1 MIFWGIIF
9 IEISYSINIRL
20 YTCIQWTVIWT
31 RDQILRYLYII
42 QSSGFFLTYHL
53 EVTYTCTCIWTQ
65 NMMKMSPWDI
75 WRDAEVR
82 SGEIFVCCSQ
92 ISGHQSGFLYVQEL
106 KPSNSCTA
114 ITWCDWMFYRDLVRY
129 LCFVTRYQV
138 ICWDNGTSIYW
149 YLLFECDMFHVLYIN
164 S

>member
-1 MIFWGIIF
+1 MYTVNCHMNKGSNLEIF
-9 IEISYSINIRL
+9 IYYSEQWIFLNISFRG
-20 YTCIQWTVIWT
+20 
-31 RDQILRYLYII
+31 YI
-42 QSSGFFLTYHL
+42 Y
-53 EVTYTCTCIWTQ
+53 VYMYNIWTQ